1 MQVFLLLLSRV
12 VRAHLAVLFCCRPRD
27 SLEYKFRCTV
37 CQPPYY
43 LPHVASSYQ
52 TPPSGE
58 YEAALNQLL
67 VALGEASAADFP
79 PPDAGP

>member
-1 MQVFLLLLSRV
+1 M
-12 VRAHLAVLFCCRPRD
+12 RAHLAVLFCCRPRD

-43 LPHVASSYQ
+43 LPHVASAYQ

-58 YEAALNQLL
+58 LPPSEKAPSGPL
-67 VALGEASAADFP
+67 VVPTCFLPQGGTPKGKAVVVPE
-79 PPDAGP
+79 